1 MLGSV
6 TPPIW
11 LDGPCAVTVAFDG
24 LPDVRV
30 EFLA

>member
-11 LDGPCAVTVAFDG
+11 LDGPALVTVAFTS
-24 LPDVRV
+24 LPTVEVR
-30 EFLA
+30 LT